1 MRRVVIMLVAAAA
14 LSGCG
19 GTQNDVMSA
28 PTPVASGC
36 PATTSPAT
44 ATAFP
49 TNLPL
54 PPGLVVTGYE
64 QRSGG
69 RQILTGVASG
79 GFHPT
84 LEFMPTAYPQAGL
97 TLGDGGGEGGG
108 AGAHLHGTRVHG
120 PLGRVGIAGS
130 GG

>member
-84 LEFMPTAYPQAGL
+84 LEFMQTRVRWRR
-97 TLGDGGGEGGG
+97 
-108 AGAHLHGTRVHG
+108 GTRSPTSTATG
-120 PLGRVGIAGS
+120 SPAAGRFGNCRTVAGQHW
-130 GG
+130 

>member
-1 MRRVVIMLVAAAA
+1 MRRVAIMLVAAAA

-28 PTPVASGC
+28 PTPGASGC

-49 TNLPL
+49 NNLPL

-84 LEFMPTAYPQAGL
+84 LEFMQTAYPQVGL
-97 TLGDGGGEGGG
+97 TLGEGEVE
-108 AGAHLHGTRVHG
+108 AGDAEST
-120 PLGRVGIAGS
+120 GRCGNCRTVAGQHC
-130 GG
+130 